1 MWLSCCDILLSDY
14 YFLFHIVGP
23 ELRWRASF
31 FASED
36 AVEVAYVV
44 ISAVE
49 ADLGYRLAALN
60 EVAAGVSEPYVDDIV
75 AEGLARVLLE
85 EAAERARTDASH
97 IGAVLQF
104 HLVHIVFFYIFYD
117 LRHAFVV
124 VLLLVA
130 CVALG
135 GELAVA
141 AVCGELVEYADE
153 FQGHVATVGSL
164 AQIDKVFVDIHY
176 RSHIEHYSLACV
188 GQHTAY
194 RLERIGAQQAV
205 DGVVYGV
212 ELYRYLKDVL
222 ALAFVLP
229 PCVFQRGAGY
239 EHKVVVADYLGAISN
254 YA

>member
-1 MWLSCCDILLSDY
+1 
-14 YFLFHIVGP
+14 
-23 ELRWRASF
+23 
-31 FASED
+31 
-36 AVEVAYVV
+36 
-44 ISAVE
+44 
-49 ADLGYRLAALN
+49 
-60 EVAAGVSEPYVDDIV
+60 VSEPYVDDIV

-85 EAAERARTDASH
+85 EAAERARADARH

-104 HLVHIVFFYIFYD
+104 HLVHVVLFYIFYD
-117 LRHAFVV
+117 LCHAFVV

-135 GELAVA
+135 GELAVS
-141 AVCGELVEYADE
+141 AVCCELVEYADE
-153 FQGHVATVGSL
+153 FKGHVATVGSL

-176 RSHIEHYSLACV
+176 RSHVEHYSLTRV

-229 PCVFQRGAGY
+229 PCVF
-239 EHKVVVADYLGAISN
+239 
-254 YA
+254 